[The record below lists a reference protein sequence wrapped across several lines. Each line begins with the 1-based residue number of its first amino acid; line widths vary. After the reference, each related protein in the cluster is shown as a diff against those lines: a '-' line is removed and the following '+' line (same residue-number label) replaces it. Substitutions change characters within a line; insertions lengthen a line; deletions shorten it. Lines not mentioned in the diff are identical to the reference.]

1 MREIFEKMEKSEL
14 VTLVITALLTVGLLS
29 YYLYNCLH
37 PVEKYSP
44 EYFTTNTISEVE
56 PFAGCGGSTKEEAEP
71 FSGCH
76 GGSKKRRE
84 NFSGCHGGSK
94 KRKEG
99 FANPKIVTMRMF
111 YADWCP
117 HCQDAKP
124 GFKQFMSN
132 NNKVIKGYKLKTEM
146 VDCDKHQQK
155 AAKFG
160 VEGFPT
166 FILTKDGKNHVY
178 QGARETNAYMKY
190 VVSMV

>member
-71 FSGCH
+71 FAGC

-99 FANPKIVTMRMF
+99 F
-111 YADWCP
+111 
-117 HCQDAKP
+117 
-124 GFKQFMSN
+124 
-132 NNKVIKGYKLKTEM
+132 
-146 VDCDKHQQK
+146 
-155 AAKFG
+155 
-160 VEGFPT
+160 
-166 FILTKDGKNHVY
+166 
-178 QGARETNAYMKY
+178 
-190 VVSMV
+190 